1 MDLSEIEKF
10 RDPIFRTSNLYSIR
24 ERGGKV
30 IPFRPRPQQ
39 WQVLHMIYRR
49 GLKRINES
57 LFSRRARSGSRRC
70 WAPVPGWM
78 IANDKGGDFC
88 QIGVRTKC
96 SYKPPPMAAAIE
108 KQRRTNDQRTTYGFI
123 SLTAPR
129 MCTPVHPRSLRI
141 AWAWY
146 SPAFGAA

>member
-1 MDLSEIEKF
+1 MIDL
-10 RDPIFRTSNLYSIR
+10 RDVFVEADRLVNFTR
-24 ERGGKV
+24 
-30 IPFRPRPQQ
+30 FFT
-39 WQVLHMIYRR
+39 H
-49 GLKRINES
+49 
-57 LFSRRARSGSRRC
+57 SGTR
-70 WAPVPGWM
+70 
-78 IANDKGGDFC
+78 DDFC

-108 KQRRTNDQRTTYGFI
+108 KQRRINDQRTTYGFI

-129 MCTPVHPRSLRI
+129 MCAPVHLRSLRI